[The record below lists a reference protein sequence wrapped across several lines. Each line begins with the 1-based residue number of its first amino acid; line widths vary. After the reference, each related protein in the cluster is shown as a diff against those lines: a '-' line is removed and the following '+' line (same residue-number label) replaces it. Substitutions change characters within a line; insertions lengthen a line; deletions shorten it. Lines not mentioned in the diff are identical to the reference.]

1 MPVLKIKREEH
12 EEVNQLA
19 KLSLLV
25 SNKPEPK
32 QVEPEPVFL
41 TTALCQ
47 PFLYL
52 FFVCHFSFLKMG
64 LSKEWAFKLFNEAFQ
79 KIHMLRTVTLKILS
93 Q

>member
-1 MPVLKIKREEH
+1 MPVLKMKRGRH

-19 KLSLLV
+19 KLSQLV

-32 QVEPEPVFL
+32 QVGPEPVFL

-64 LSKEWAFKLFNEAFQ
+64 LSKEWALKLFMKLFKKYMCQ
-79 KIHMLRTVTLKILS
+79 GLLP
-93 Q
+93 